1 MKAVGIYMFG
11 NSNVLQLIDV
21 PVPKPN
27 HNQVLVKIMARSIN
41 SFDCKFRKRG
51 YENND
56 NIIFPLILGMDFSGV
71 VVETGKDV
79 SSLKVN
85 DKVYG
90 FSSMQQMGTY
100 AEYIA
105 IEESQIGIMPK
116 NMSYIIAA
124 SLPVVATTAILSFHF
139 LKNIANK
146 NVLINGASGGVGHII
161 SQIAKNFGAI
171 VYGTCSNKNITF
183 LKSLGVTHPLDY
195 NTTNIEDL
203 QIKFDVIFDIVGGS
217 SLEVLYGIM
226 EKDGTLICI
235 ASQPD
240 YNRAIKNQVNAYF
253 IWADSKTQLMDLI
266 SKMYEEN
273 IFYPQISKTYTLA
286 EVDKAHK
293 DFENNHN
300 PGKILLI

>member
-21 PVPKPN
+21 PVPKFN

-286 EVDKAHK
+286 EVDKAHN